1 MTDNPAVSAFSA
13 SGEDAITRKIEFNVD
28 LSTQDIVSS
37 SDLVEIYE
45 IERTVSAIVEGNF
58 KRVRLIHLTLCILI
72 LANTSVDS
80 TPIS

>member
-1 MTDNPAVSAFSA
+1 MTDNPTVSAFSA

-28 LSTQDIVSS
+28 LSAQDIVSP
-37 SDLVEIYE
+37 DLVETYE

-58 KRVRLIHLTLCILI
+58 RRVRLVHLTLCIPI